1 MQNRPI
7 VWEFCNSST
16 KMYASSEQECIRR
29 DTGDVIDWN
38 ETLEDFDHYQN
49 AMRYHK
55 SIRRL
60 AIRDMATLGFPNNR
74 RMFHKQSEDE
84 IGSFYPWTL

>member
-1 MQNRPI
+1 
-7 VWEFCNSST
+7 
-16 KMYASSEQECIRR
+16 MYASSEQECIRR
-29 DTGDVIDWN
+29 DAGDVIDWK
-38 ETLEDFDHYQN
+38 ETLEQFDHYQN

-84 IGSFYPWTL
+84 IRGFFYLWTLKSLKETNTKMY